1 MLRCFVLCP
10 TLPGFSPAP
19 PTDNS
24 HRRARRRRPSLIN
37 TNLPFSRAGGVCNLF
52 LPFPWSK
59 LASIEGTLAAD
70 APCLPAPLPS
80 PPPSRSPLPD
90 VACRPCLPLQH
101 FNQIKVAPSQ
111 MLNLPCPCRQFAGHH
126 LHPWL
131 QGKTAPHSVKPDR
144 IGLESVAPGCN
155 LYLYHNIT

>member
-1 MLRCFVLCP
+1 MPRSFFLCLA
-10 TLPGFSPAP
+10 LPGLSPAP
-19 PTDNS
+19 STPLGVRGAHLSSSPTN
-24 HRRARRRRPSLIN
+24 RPRGRAACATCSCHFRGQSWPRLRERWQLMP
-37 TNLPFSRAGGVCNLF
+37 
-52 LPFPWSK
+52 
-59 LASIEGTLAAD
+59 LA
-70 APCLPAPLPS
+70 CLPRFHRHRLSLLPS
-80 PPPSRSPLPD
+80 QSSLPT
-90 VACRPCLPLQH
+90 LPLQH

-155 LYLYHNIT
+155 LYLYHHHIT